1 MPTVV
6 GLKFESSRTVQY
18 YTPGTLPL
26 CRGDVV
32 VAENGEGPALAR
44 VAIAPR
50 ELPAGRSATALRPVL
65 RLAAPSDLE
74 RAKENTR
81 IVEHARRILPEII
94 AEQNLDMKL
103 VDVAADFDGGRITVY
118 FSAEGRVDFRNLVRE
133 ASSALCVRV
142 HMHQLGARDHAKMLG
157 GIGSCG
163 RELCCSTWMRSFEP
177 VSMKMARDQS
187 LFLNPSK
194 FSGACGKLKCCL
206 RYEYDFYS
214 EAHDA
219 APVLGAQYETPQGR
233 GRVSEINALKSCFYV
248 DVPRVGRVEMKLSLN
263 IKRVGCKN
271 SSSEGGSCSGCS
283 RAGSCSSGGCNGCSK
298 R

>member
-1 MPTVV
+1 MPIVV

-18 YTPGTLPL
+18 YTPGGLPL
-26 CRGDVV
+26 CRGDIV
-32 VAENGEGPALAR
+32 VAENGDGAALAR

-50 ELPAGRSATALRPVL
+50 DLPAGRSPTALRPVL

-74 RAKENTR
+74 QSQTNARVVAE
-81 IVEHARRILPEII
+81 ARRLLPELITDL
-94 AEQNLDMKL
+94 ALDIK
-103 VDVAADFDGGRITVY
+103 VVNVTADFDGGRITV
-118 FSAEGRVDFRNLVRE
+118 FFTSESRVDFRALVRE
-133 ASSALCVRV
+133 ASASLCVRV
-142 HMHQLGARDHAKMLG
+142 HMHQLGARDHARMLG

-206 RYEYDFYS
+206 RYEYDFYA
-214 EAHDA
+214 EAQDA
-219 APVLGAQYETPQGR
+219 APVVGEDYDTPQGR
-233 GRVSEINALKSCFYV
+233 GQVSEINPLKSCFYV
-248 DVPRVGRVEMKLSLN
+248 DVPRVGRVEMRLSLN
-263 IKRVGCKN
+263 ITRIGCKKSN
-271 SSSEGGSCSGCS
+271 AAGGSCSGCS
-283 RAGSCSSGGCNGCSK
+283 GCDK